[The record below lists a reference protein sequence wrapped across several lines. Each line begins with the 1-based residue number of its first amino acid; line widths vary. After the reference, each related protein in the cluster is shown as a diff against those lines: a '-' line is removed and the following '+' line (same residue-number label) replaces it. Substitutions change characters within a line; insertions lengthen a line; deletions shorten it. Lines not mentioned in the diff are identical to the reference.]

1 MIKNQDIAKEISE
14 LMLSYGAKLDAS
26 VAVVIDKCSKEEAI
40 VYKKAVG
47 KIMGAMLLEIMNPLY
62 KQHPELKPKELI

>member
-1 MIKNQDIAKEISE
+1 MIKNEDIAKQISE

-26 VAVVIDKCSKEEAI
+26 VAVVIDKCSNEEAI

-47 KIMGAMLLEIMNPLY
+47 KIMGTMLLEIMNPLY

>member
-1 MIKNQDIAKEISE
+1 MIKNKDIAKEISE

-26 VAVVIDKCSKEEAI
+26 VAVVIDKCSNEEAI
-40 VYKKAVG
+40 VYKRAVG
-47 KIMGAMLLEIMNPLY
+47 KIMGTMLLEIMNPLY